1 MAKATLIGFGSTTLE
16 PIQPEDRPNH
26 EQNKVDDCRRCTLR
40 RPYSDRRVRNANR
53 NAPVRHSCEH
63 RASALGLRPLRPLL
77 VATEL
82 LLWWLLRLRLP
93 PSPPPLAPPLLASSS
108 LLVMFRA
115 EQINE
120 GLTSRAPCGCVH
132 PAYRAE
138 PIPHQARRP
147 GLGNPNVFGA

>member
-26 EQNKVDDCRRCTLR
+26 EQNEVDDCRRCTLW
-40 RPYSDRRVRNANR
+40 RPYGDRRVRNANR

-82 LLWWLLRLRLP
+82 LLWWLLRLRLL
-93 PSPPPLAPPLLASSS
+93 PSPPPLAPPLLASPS
-108 LLVMFRA
+108 LLVMLRGGANNLRPF
-115 EQINE
+115 INE
-120 GLTSRAPCGCVH
+120 GLTSRAPRGCVH
-132 PAYRAE
+132 RRIARSQYR
-138 PIPHQARRP
+138 IRRE
-147 GLGNPNVFGA
+147 GLG